1 MKTLIIKI
9 DTKQAVKN
17 EMYKT
22 LDTKESK
29 KLIKP
34 EKKVNIES
42 IFIKKK
48 NSPQKKIKKNP
59 KKNVKK

>member
-1 MKTLIIKI
+1 MKSLTLKI

-22 LDTKESK
+22 LDTKESRK
-29 KLIKP
+29 CIKP

-42 IFIKKK
+42 IFIKSK
-48 NSPQKKIKKNP
+48 SPKIKSKKKIKNK
-59 KKNVKK
+59 

>member
-1 MKTLIIKI
+1 MSMNNNKVKPKKKRTLTIPLQKSTIEHNVLMK
-9 DTKQAVKN
+9 A
-17 EMYKT
+17 

-29 KLIKP
+29 KLLKK

-48 NSPQKKIKKNP
+48 N
-59 KKNVKK
+59 

>member
-1 MKTLIIKI
+1 
-9 DTKQAVKN
+9 
-17 EMYKT
+17 MYKT